1 MRGPL
6 LPAVLCLLLCAVRG
20 YGQSGPAA
28 AAPGPGLHFAHA
40 TCHLGEIPLGRQRD
54 TAFVFG
60 TSAAQALIVS
70 VRTSCSC
77 TGGRYPRKPLQRG
90 ERGAI
95 RVRYDARERGSFRR
109 RVTVRYYAD
118 GQHRTAQLCVSGT
131 VVDD

>member
-6 LPAVLCLLLCAVRG
+6 LPAVLCLLLCAVRC
-20 YGQSGPAA
+20 YGQSGSAA

-77 TGGRYPRKPLQRG
+77 TGVRYPRKPLQRG
-90 ERGAI
+90 
-95 RVRYDARERGSFRR
+95 ERGSFRR

>member
-6 LPAVLCLLLCAVRG
+6 LPAVLCLLLCAVRC

-77 TGGRYPRKPLQRG
+77 TGGG
-90 ERGAI
+90 VAI
-95 RVRYDARERGSFRR
+95 RASPCSGASGVRSACGTMR
-109 RVTVRYYAD
+109 A
-118 GQHRTAQLCVSGT
+118 SG
-131 VVDD
+131 VPSAGA